1 MKYRPVRRTG
11 RWTLLLAS
19 CLLTACISHE
29 PRQLV
34 PSISLSPENVTLTDN
49 ADTQRSAGVD
59 FGLVGGINESD
70 SLTNISVLPG
80 IRVRSVVPG
89 GAADRA
95 GIRPGDVILSVD
107 GDDSNHPDVLDAL
120 ATATTQ
126 NRNFEFE
133 VRRNTTVFL
142 ATLNVTPVAADRVA
156 PVELYRAD
164 PVLLRAGFSTE
175 LLQSEQGQRISGA
188 RVIRVFDESPLPA
201 AGLRSNDIVLAVD
214 DRLVESAQGLVNTIN
229 QYQPGDPVTLSYS
242 RNNEVYTQRVNL
254 WHPGR
259 RLSQLRLWPLFSYES
274 TLDPEYTSLKVGDLI
289 LFSLFSYQRRGPEQ
303 EYTVLSLFRTAT
315 DYGELVED

>member
-1 MKYRPVRRTG
+1 MKYKPVRRTH
-11 RWTLLLAS
+11 RCTLLLAS
-19 CLLTACISHE
+19 CLLTACLSHE

-34 PSISLSPENVTLTDN
+34 PSISLSPENVTLADN
-49 ADTQRSAGVD
+49 ADTQRAAGVD

-80 IRVRSVVPG
+80 IRVRSVAPG

-120 ATATTQ
+120 AAATTQ
-126 NRNFEFE
+126 SRNFEFE

-142 ATLNVTPVAADRVA
+142 ATLSVTPAGDRVA

-164 PVLLRAGFSTE
+164 PVLLRAGFSTQ
-175 LLQSEQGQRISGA
+175 LLQSGQGQRISGA
-188 RVIRVFDESPLPA
+188 RVVRVFEESPLPA
-201 AGLRSNDIVLAVD
+201 ADLRANDIVLAVD
-214 DRLVESAQGLVNTIN
+214 DTLVESAQGLVNTVN
-229 QYQPGDPVTLSYS
+229 QYQPGDTVTLSYS
-242 RNNEVYTQRVNL
+242 RNNEVYTQRVTL

-274 TLDPEYTSLKVGDLI
+274 TLNPEHTSLKVGDLI

-303 EYTVLSLFRTAT
+303 EYTVLGLFRSAT
-315 DYGELVED
+315 DYGELIED